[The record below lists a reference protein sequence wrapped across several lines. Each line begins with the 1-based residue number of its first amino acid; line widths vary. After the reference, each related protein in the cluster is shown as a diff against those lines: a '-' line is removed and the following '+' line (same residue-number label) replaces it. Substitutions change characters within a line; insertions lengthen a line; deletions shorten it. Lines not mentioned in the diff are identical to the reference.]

1 MLEQLILLAS
11 IMPEDFLLDQLTENL
26 QNYRSNP
33 TEETKKNFRISILMV
48 EMKLKEDSLEESLK
62 TVEEVRKFKEM
73 QNLTKDISNQ

>member
-11 IMPEDFLLDQLTENL
+11 IMPEDFLLDQLTEYL

-33 TEETKKNFRISILMV
+33 TEETKKNLRMHLLMV
-48 EMKLKEDSLEESLK
+48 EMKLKEDSVEDSLK

-73 QNLTKDISNQ
+73 QNLTKDIQK